1 MTVFS
6 KVPGGRAGTY
16 TLLALG
22 SAALVFVSSQP
33 SDAQSRRPDTR
44 ALSCSQVQSLI
55 QQNGAVVMS
64 TGQYTFDRY
73 VYTKNFCQHGE
84 VARNQWVPTKDVKRC
99 RVRVCID
106 PNILRFND

>member
-1 MTVFS
+1 MTVS
-6 KVPGGRAGTY
+6 TKKTGRRAGNLM
-16 TLLALG
+16 LLALG
-22 SAALVFVSSQP
+22 SAALVFVSFHP
-33 SDAQSRRPDTR
+33 ADAQSRRPDTR
-44 ALSCSQVQSLI
+44 AMSCSQVQSLI
-55 QQNGAVVMS
+55 KQNGAVVMS